1 MDLISFI
8 ANKVSTNKKRHIY
21 LFSTEFSK
29 KPDLTKIALVSQ
41 CLPPKNGID
50 WQTIS
55 IKTIEKPDKYSHL
68 ID

>member
-1 MDLISFI
+1 MDLISLI
-8 ANKVSTNKKRHIY
+8 ANKVSTNKKRPIY

-29 KPDLTKIALVSQ
+29 KPDLTKIVLVSQ
-41 CLPPKNGID
+41 CLPPKIGID
-50 WQTIS
+50 QQTIS